1 MATTRKKAAP
11 KKSKSVQSKTGAGAA
26 IAERSKDAK
35 KPSFGKADPKAV
47 KPAAAKSSAKP
58 AKPAKPAKTA
68 TAKPISASQPNGTS
82 ASRPQSI
89 AKRLLGKVKDT
100 ATIAV
105 GLAASVMGKDG
116 KDARKGK

>member
-26 IAERSKDAK
+26 IAERSKDAA

-47 KPAAAKSSAKP
+47 KPAAAKSAAKP
-58 AKPAKPAKTA
+58 GKQAKQAKAA
-68 TAKPISASQPNGTS
+68 TAAPVSASPANGSSAGGQP
-82 ASRPQSI
+82 SI
-89 AKRLLGKVKDT
+89 AMRLLGKVKDT
-100 ATIAV
+100 AAVAV
-105 GLAASVMGKDG
+105 GLAASVLGKDG

>member
-26 IAERSKDAK
+26 IAERSKDAR
-35 KPSFGKADPKAV
+35 KPTFGKADPKAV
-47 KPAAAKSSAKP
+47 KPAAAKSAAKSGKP
-58 AKPAKPAKTA
+58 AKSAKAA
-68 TAKPISASQPNGTS
+68 TSAPISESPANGTP
-82 ASRPQSI
+82 AGRPQSI
-89 AKRLLGKVKDT
+89 AMRLLGKIKDT

-105 GLAASVMGKDG
+105 GLAASVIGKDG

>member
-68 TAKPISASQPNGTS
+68 AARPTSASPANGTS

-89 AKRLLGKVKDT
+89 AMRLLGKMKDT

-116 KDARKGK
+116 KDPRKGK

>member
-82 ASRPQSI
+82 ASQPQSI